1 MPKNGRP
8 VNFIGLTILEQRE
21 DLTLENSEFVT
32 LFGAVGKYTAILK
45 QKEKTPSAARELDR
59 FVKHFRGE
67 TTLNSITPSKV
78 GDYAERASKNGT
90 SEDMVEG
97 LQAVRKFL
105 LHASKEDW
113 TAINLATHFRIK
125 KVRLGSRTR
134 EKTTSESSGQQMTQ
148 FGHDQLVGE
157 RNNLVLNRTTISQ
170 AIHSAASDGD
180 VRENAPLE
188 AAREQQGR
196 EEARIKE
203 IDALLRTAI
212 IVDSF
217 GNDAK
222 IARVGARIRI
232 EEIGAEIGK
241 KNKRSTYTLVSPTEA
256 SPTDGK
262 ISDASPLGKSLI
274 GKSAGSQVE
283 VNTPKGKASFKII
296 KVS

>member
-1 MPKNGRP
+1 MLKNGRP

-90 SEDMVEG
+90 SDDMVEG

-134 EKTTSESSGQQMTQ
+134 EKLTSVSSGQQMTQ
-148 FGHDQLVGE
+148 FGHDQLVEE

-196 EEARIKE
+196 EESRIKD
-203 IDALLRTAI
+203 IDALLRTSI
-212 IVDSF
+212 IVDSS

-232 EEIGAEIGK
+232 EEIGK

-296 KVS
+296 RVS

>member
-1 MPKNGRP
+1 MLKNGRP

-90 SEDMVEG
+90 SDDMVEG

-134 EKTTSESSGQQMTQ
+134 EKLTSVSSGQQMTQ
-148 FGHDQLVGE
+148 FGHDQLVEE
-157 RNNLVLNRTTISQ
+157 RNNLILNRTTISQ

-196 EEARIKE
+196 EESRIKD
-203 IDALLRTAI
+203 IDALLRTSI
-212 IVDSF
+212 IVDSS

-232 EEIGAEIGK
+232 EEIGK

-262 ISDASPLGKSLI
+262 ISDASPLGKSLM

-296 KVS
+296 RVS

>member
-1 MPKNGRP
+1 MLKNGRP

-90 SEDMVEG
+90 SDDMVEG

-134 EKTTSESSGQQMTQ
+134 EKLTSVSSGQQMTQ
-148 FGHDQLVGE
+148 FGHDQLVEE
-157 RNNLVLNRTTISQ
+157 RNDLVLNRTTISQ

-196 EEARIKE
+196 EESRIKD
-203 IDALLRTAI
+203 IDALLRTSI
-212 IVDSF
+212 IVDSS

-232 EEIGAEIGK
+232 EEIGK

-296 KVS
+296 RVS

>member
-1 MPKNGRP
+1 ME
-8 VNFIGLTILEQRE
+8 T
-21 DLTLENSEFVT
+21 SEFVT
-32 LFGAVGKYTAILK
+32 LFEAVGKYTTNLK
-45 QKEKTPSAARELDR
+45 KKDKTPPVARELDK

-67 TTLNSITPSKV
+67 TALSSITPSRV

-105 LHASKEDW
+105 LFASKEEW
-113 TAINLATHFRIK
+113 TTLNLATHFRIK
-125 KVRLGSRTR
+125 KVRLNSRTR
-134 EKTTSESSGQQMTQ
+134 EKSTSAYSGQQMTQ
-148 FGHDQLVGE
+148 FGHDQLVEE

-212 IVDSF
+212 IVDSS

-222 IARVGARIRI
+222 IARVGATIRI
-232 EEIGAEIGK
+232 EEVGK
-241 KNKRSTYTLVSPTEA
+241 KNKRTTYTLVSPTEA

-274 GKSAGSQVE
+274 GKSAGSKVD
-283 VNTPKGKASFKII
+283 VNTPSGKATFKII
-296 KVS
+296 RVS

>member
-1 MPKNGRP
+1 M
-8 VNFIGLTILEQRE
+8 
-21 DLTLENSEFVT
+21 TLENSDIVT
-32 LFGAVGKYTAILK
+32 LFEAVGKYTVNLK
-45 QKEKTPSAARELDR
+45 KKEKTPPVARELDK

-67 TTLNSITPSKV
+67 STFKSITPSRV
-78 GDYAERASKNGT
+78 GDYAERASRNGS

-113 TAINLATHFRIK
+113 TDINLATHFRIK
-125 KVRLGSRTR
+125 KVRLGGRAR
-134 EKTTSESSGQQMTQ
+134 EKSTSESGGQQMTQ

-157 RNNLVLNRTTISQ
+157 RNNLVLNRTMISK

-212 IVDSF
+212 IVDSS

-222 IARVGARIRI
+222 IARVGAKIRI
-232 EEIGAEIGK
+232 EEIGK

-274 GKSAGSQVE
+274 GKSVGSQVE
-283 VNTPKGKASFKII
+283 VHTPRGKASFKII